1 MANLEINAKNV
12 AISVVTTAIT
22 AKEYVDQNDFEEC
35 VEVANDFLSVL
46 SEHGLVQIDDD
57 MGDLEKLA
65 SGMYAA
71 NLYLAAC
78 AKVGRIET
86 ERLEKAEIL
95 DNIFK
100 NS

>member
-1 MANLEINAKNV
+1 MANLEINSKNV
-12 AISVVTTAIT
+12 AVSVVTTAIT
-22 AKEYVDQNDFEEC
+22 AKEYVDENDFDEC
-35 VEVANDFLSVL
+35 VEIANDFLSVL
-46 SEHGLVQIDDD
+46 SEHGLVQLDDD

-86 ERLEKAEIL
+86 QRLEDAETLEKSLKI
-95 DNIFK
+95 
-100 NS
+100 S